1 MEAQTKK
8 VSVIIPVYN
17 AEKYIRKTLD
27 SVLAQSFR
35 NREIL
40 LVENGCEDQS
50 TEILREYKEKYDEIR
65 LISCADRGA
74 GAARNAGLEQAA
86 GEYILFVD
94 ADDYLPDTGI
104 LENYVKAAEQTG
116 VDVVISNY
124 ARLWEERV
132 LPAVKHSTFS
142 VYSPSSEEFR
152 FQGFFGTGTL
162 SYVWGRLYR
171 RAFLVQNQITFADLT
186 YAEDKLFNMECYI
199 CKARYL
205 FLEDVGYMY
214 RRNKDSISWQY
225 HEDATEN
232 WLKMA
237 HLLSERLEEKQS
249 LEYENMIWYTIFFAV
264 FFDSKMEYVQRRKS
278 VFSIRKILKRYHRD
292 ELGREAFKKL
302 SDRKHALPIQQ
313 IAWRAAIRVFS
324 FGMTRRWYMALAV
337 GIRFLIES
345 KIDERFSDTGIKE
358 EQ

>member
-74 GAARNAGLEQAA
+74 GAARNTGLEQAA

-104 LENYVKAAEQTG
+104 LEKYVKAAEQTG

-171 RAFLVQNQITFADLT
+171 RSFLAQNQITFADLT

-205 FLEDVGYMY
+205 FLEDVGYIY

-249 LEYENMIWYTIFFAV
+249 LEYENMIWYTVFFAV
-264 FFDSKMEYVQRRKS
+264 FFDPDRFFLQAALTMHPLIPSRLPGFHM
-278 VFSIRKILKRYHRD
+278 FSADFSAPYNPGSGSPQSSRTGPNGSSPDDAPAH
-292 ELGREAFKKL
+292 GPPHSPAAAQ
-302 SDRKHALPIQQ
+302 ALRS
-313 IAWRAAIRVFS
+313 AS
-324 FGMTRRWYMALAV
+324 
-337 GIRFLIES
+337 S
-345 KIDERFSDTGIKE
+345 
-358 EQ
+358 